1 MSNLSELL
9 PSGGG
14 QNVGSFEASGTIA
27 NGKAVG
33 LRSDG
38 KVEAIATTTD
48 PIQGTTSLWQAGT
61 GFNYCRALTYIGNN
75 QVLLF
80 YPDAQN
86 SYYGTVV
93 LGNVSGNT
101 VTWDLQ
107 SPPVL
112 FESNT
117 LKYND
122 DYIMDSVLHE
132 ALNLTVCAYI
142 VNNSSDAFMRAFS
155 VSGNTITVGAQHYFN
170 GAGVQGISICY
181 GEISGNARIWVNYI
195 DRINSVDYGV
205 ADCITV
211 NNINSISNGSPSS
224 YKTSTTSQP
233 DIAFNK
239 LQNIPILTYRDLSL
253 GNNPNGAARCITNGI
268 SVPPQFGS
276 QNLVV
281 NGNTTQM
288 KIMYDPNFQQT
299 LIIYANNTSGNAAIN
314 KVTYVNTNSLT
325 IGTEAVFGN
334 AGNVSHMG
342 FNFNA
347 SKTIG
352 TGQGMI
358 AFNDAT
364 GGNKGKFVLYS
375 DGGSFVPTL
384 GTVTEFVNTISTFN
398 EVTWGGD
405 NNYFIT
411 NVTAPSG
418 GSWTGDSIGFNFTNS
433 GSFIGVSAQAISNG
447 ATGDVDM
454 LGGINS
460 QQTSLVIRSNY
471 YLQSNGDIN
480 TTDTGTFIGQAVNAT
495 TLNLKDAP

>member
-1 MSNLSELL
+1 MSTLSELL
-9 PSGGG
+9 PAGSGGK
-14 QNVGSFEASGTIA
+14 QVDFIA
-27 NGKAVG
+27 HGAINNAQAVG
-33 LRSDG
+33 LKSDG
-38 KVEAIATTTD
+38 KVEPIAATTD
-48 PIQGTTSLWQAGT
+48 PVQNPTTSWATDEQFYVASPT
-61 GFNYCRALTYIGNN
+61 KIGN
-75 QVLLF
+75 QVLVF
-80 YPDAQN
+80 YSDAQN
-86 SYYGTVV
+86 GNYGTVV
-93 LGNVSGNT
+93 IGTISGSQINWDVQSTPVVFETASILNNT
-101 VTWDLQ
+101 
-107 SPPVL
+107 
-112 FESNT
+112 NY
-117 LKYND
+117 K
-122 DYIMDSVLHE
+122 MDSVLHE
-132 ALNLTVCAYI
+132 SLNLAVCLYI
-142 VNNSSDAFMRAFS
+142 IQSSNAAMMKCFS
-155 VSGNTITVGAQHYFN
+155 VSGNTITVGSPHTFN
-170 GAGVQGISICY
+170 AGGVQEVSMCY
-181 GEISGNARIWVNYI
+181 GEISGNSRIWINYI
-195 DRINSVDYGV
+195 DRLGGVDYGV
-205 ADCITV
+205 ADCVTV
-211 NNINSISNGSPSS
+211 NNINSISNGSASS

-233 DIAFNK
+233 SIAFND
-239 LQNIPILTYRDLSL
+239 LQNIPILSYRDLSQ
-253 GNNPNGAARCITNGI
+253 GSSPNGAARCITNGI
-268 SVPPQFGS
+268 SVPLQYGN

-433 GSFIGVSAQAISNG
+433 SSFIGIADAAISDT
-447 ATGDVDM
+447 ATGSVTIK
-454 LGGINS
+454 GGIATNA
-460 QQTSLVIRSNY
+460 SLPTLTPNTVY
-471 YLQSNGDIN
+471 YVQSDGTIN
-480 TTDTGTFIGQAVNAT
+480 TTSTGTRIGKALSST
-495 TLNLKDAP
+495 SINLEFNS

>member
-14 QNVGSFEASGTIA
+14 QNVGSFVASGTIA

-38 KVEAIATTTD
+38 KVEAIATTAD
-48 PIQGTTSLWQAGT
+48 PVQNPTTSWATDEQYYVASPT
-61 GFNYCRALTYIGNN
+61 KIGN
-75 QVLLF
+75 QVLVF
-80 YPDAQN
+80 YSDAQN
-86 SYYGTVV
+86 SNYGTVV
-93 LGNVSGNT
+93 VGTISGGQI
-101 VTWDLQ
+101 TWDVQ
-107 SPPVL
+107 STPVV
-112 FESNT
+112 FESASLINNSNY
-117 LKYND
+117 K
-122 DYIMDSVLHE
+122 MDSVLHE
-132 ALNLTVCAYI
+132 SLNLAVCLYI
-142 VNNSSDAFMRAFS
+142 IQSSNAAMMRCFS
-155 VSGNTITVGAQHYFN
+155 VSGNTITVGSQHTFN
-170 GAGVQGISICY
+170 AGGVQEVSMCY
-181 GEISGNARIWVNYI
+181 GEISGNSRIWINYI

-205 ADCITV
+205 ADCVTV
-211 NNINSISNGSPSS
+211 NSINSISNGSASS

-233 DIAFNK
+233 SIAFND
-239 LQNIPILTYRDLSL
+239 LQNIPILTYRDLSV
-253 GNNPNGAARCITNGI
+253 GSNPNGAARCITNGI
-268 SVPPQFGS
+268 SVPPTFGT

-314 KVTYVNTNSLT
+314 KVTFVNTNSLT

-384 GTVTEFVNTISTFN
+384 GTVTEFINTISTFN

-418 GSWTGDSIGFNFTNS
+418 GSWTGDSIGFNFTNA
-433 GSFIGVSAQAISNG
+433 GDFIGVTAQAISNG

-460 QQTSLVIRSNY
+460 QQTSLTIRSNY
-471 YLQSNGDIN
+471 YLQNNGDIN
-480 TTDTGTFIGQAVNAT
+480 TTSNTGTFIGQAVNAT

>member
-27 NGKAVG
+27 NGKAVA
-33 LRSDG
+33 LKSDG

-48 PIQGTTSLWQAGT
+48 PVQNPTTSWATDEQFYVASPT
-61 GFNYCRALTYIGNN
+61 KIGN
-75 QVLLF
+75 QVLVF
-80 YPDAQN
+80 YSDAQN
-86 SYYGTVV
+86 SNYGTVV
-93 LGNVSGNT
+93 VGTISGGQIN
-101 VTWDLQ
+101 WDVQ
-107 SPPVL
+107 STPVV
-112 FESNT
+112 FESASILNNT
-117 LKYND
+117 NYK
-122 DYIMDSVLHE
+122 MDSVLHE
-132 ALNLTVCAYI
+132 SLNLAVCLYI
-142 VNNSSDAFMRAFS
+142 IQSSGDAMMRCFS
-155 VSGNTITVGAQHYFN
+155 VSGNTITVGSQHTFN
-170 GAGVQGISICY
+170 SGSVQEVSMCY
-181 GEISGNARIWVNYI
+181 GEISGNSRIW
-195 DRINSVDYGV
+195 INFINRLNNIDYGV
-205 ADCITV
+205 ADCVTV
-211 NNINSISNGSPSS
+211 NNINSISNGSQSS
-224 YKTSTTSQP
+224 YKTDTTSQP
-233 DIAFNK
+233 SIAFND
-239 LQNIPILTYRDLSL
+239 LQNIPILTYRDNASSSY
-253 GNNPNGAARCITNGI
+253 GRAKCITNGI
-268 SVPPQFGS
+268 TVPLQYGN
-276 QNLVV
+276 QQTLVS
-281 NGNTTQM
+281 GNTTQM
-288 KIMYDPNFQQT
+288 KIIYDPNFQQT
-299 LIIYANNTSGNAAIN
+299 LIIYANNTSGNCAIN

-325 IGTEAVFGN
+325 VGTEAVFGN
-334 AGNVSHMG
+334 ASYVSHMG

-358 AFNDAT
+358 AFNDAD

-418 GSWTGDSIGFNFTNS
+418 GSWTGDSIGFNFTNA
-433 GSFIGVSAQAISNG
+433 GGFIGVTAQAISNG

-480 TTDTGTFIGQAVNAT
+480 TTNTGTFIGQAVNAT